1 MPPTYSLTP
10 RELAE
15 RSAAA
20 IAAAIKE
27 GLELVRDG
35 HDRWASR
42 YTCIKQRSEGRQ
54 KRFYVERLGFVQ
66 GLVSTQNFHTAE
78 EAALYLA
85 RVLARHQLEIPAHLR
100 RSRAHGTMTAEEALA
115 AARAAGLPLDRAVF
129 AAAYGNQHKTGYR
142 HIMTKKNG
150 SFAVNAFSTEYVREP
165 DWPSSF
171 DTAEEAALHLAM
183 YNAKVD
189 SATAAPV
196 ASSTTAAPVASSTT
210 AAPVASAAT
219 VTTSTSSN
227 ASQATAAVSSGGTTT
242 TTTAPASPSRKRL
255 RGVENLSAST
265 PLIGDSDA
273 TERMCSIC
281 FGSLGASSWGFAA
294 AAGTTERPRD
304 EATPHACCDKRY
316 HADCLTAW
324 VLTERSQK
332 KEPSC
337 PCCRSFLHGRLQ
349 RHFFI
354 SSSS

>member
-42 YTCIKQRSEGRQ
+42 YTCIKLASEERQ
-54 KRFYVERLGFVQ
+54 KRFYVGRLQFVQ

-100 RSRAHGTMTAEEALA
+100 LSRAHGTMTAEEALA

-142 HIMTKKNG
+142 HITTKMNG
-150 SFAVNAFSTEYVREP
+150 SFAVNVFSTEYVREP

-227 ASQATAAVSSGGTTT
+227 ASRATAAAGYCCCQQWRHHHHHHGTSVTFT
-242 TTTAPASPSRKRL
+242 EAPSPRGKPVRQHASHRRQRRHRADVQHLLWLPRRLLLGLRCGSRDHRA
-255 RGVENLSAST
+255 SA
-265 PLIGDSDA
+265 
-273 TERMCSIC
+273 
-281 FGSLGASSWGFAA
+281 
-294 AAGTTERPRD
+294 
-304 EATPHACCDKRY
+304 
-316 HADCLTAW
+316 
-324 VLTERSQK
+324 
-332 KEPSC
+332 
-337 PCCRSFLHGRLQ
+337 
-349 RHFFI
+349 
-354 SSSS
+354 

>member
-1 MPPTYSLTP
+1 
-10 RELAE
+10 
-15 RSAAA
+15 
-20 IAAAIKE
+20 
-27 GLELVRDG
+27 
-35 HDRWASR
+35 
-42 YTCIKQRSEGRQ
+42 
-54 KRFYVERLGFVQ
+54 
-66 GLVSTQNFHTAE
+66 
-78 EAALYLA
+78 
-85 RVLARHQLEIPAHLR
+85 
-100 RSRAHGTMTAEEALA
+100 MTAEEALA

-142 HIMTKKNG
+142 HITTKMNG
-150 SFAVNAFSTEYVREP
+150 SFAVNVFSTEYVREP

-196 ASSTTAAPVASSTT
+196 ASSTTAAPVAS
-210 AAPVASAAT
+210 AAT
-219 VTTSTSSN
+219 VTASTSSN

>member
-42 YTCIKQRSEGRQ
+42 YTCIKLASEERQ
-54 KRFYVERLGFVQ
+54 KRFYVGRLQFVQ
-66 GLVSTQNFHTAE
+66 GLVSSQYFHTAE

-85 RVLARHQLEIPAHLR
+85 RVLARHQLEIPARLR
-100 RSRAHGTMTAEEALA
+100 LSRAHGTMTAEEALA

-142 HIMTKKNG
+142 HIIRRAG
-150 SFAVNAFSTEYVREP
+150 SFAVNEFTTEYVREP

-171 DTAEEAALHLAM
+171 DTAEEAALYLAM
-183 YNAKVD
+183 YRAKIDAAVATT
-189 SATAAPV
+189 SATS
-196 ASSTTAAPVASSTT
+196 SSTTT
-210 AAPVASAAT
+210 ASA
-219 VTTSTSSN
+219 TTSTATTSS
-227 ASQATAAVSSGGTTT
+227 ATTSSATTT
-242 TTTAPASPSRKRL
+242 
-255 RGVENLSAST
+255 SA
-265 PLIGDSDA
+265 IN
-273 TERMCSIC
+273 
-281 FGSLGASSWGFAA
+281 
-294 AAGTTERPRD
+294 
-304 EATPHACCDKRY
+304 
-316 HADCLTAW
+316 
-324 VLTERSQK
+324 
-332 KEPSC
+332 
-337 PCCRSFLHGRLQ
+337 FLHGRLQ